1 MNIFLDTSRAAT
13 ENSTTSVTD
22 TSNKALPSLFFGDIL
37 PLQVTVHNGQGSI
50 DMNYQAAVITVALG
64 ILSTQNKL
72 FVQTVTASNASA
84 DFILDLSGANFDTQT
99 QGLESTTLTLEVQ
112 AIRDTGNLVQLPL
125 SSYGIGSKIIILQ
138 NFNTAVTGEILEIT
152 DMVYNQTQNVTHP
165 KFRQAD
171 GNEFFSQ
178 PAVTGFGRG
187 AWWEVIDIAQ
197 NSLTIHQSTIT
208 LRNQILNQQNIV
220 LELPDEPSNIVV
232 EKLPTPAVPSNVLL
246 DITPAVPSDVTPS
259 QQTLPLEPSNV
270 QSSQLLLPIVP
281 SAVEIAVEPTQ
292 EEDLNRDPAIFN
304 SSDIGRQIIAL
315 AFKPLQGLAQG
326 ETYII
331 ASITNDGFAMNVSSQ
346 PGLENILF
354 NRQGI
359 HWNFVYDTDTNDIDT
374 NDTEDNNNDSTNQAY
389 YVYGND
395 GTRGVGYY
403 YPVYLSDAGLT
414 EGTFH
419 NHLINGVYYS
429 MENANANMGVQSL
442 PLNFT
447 LPIAPNTTDPA
458 VIAAPSNIQIN
469 EAFINQQP
477 TLSIDSWDG
486 LNKHILF
493 LSGVNAGKIVRT
505 IGIDGQIISTIDENA
520 ETGSVSL
527 NDRGTNW
534 QFITFSTEAP
544 TLFSHG
550 FQVGDLVYLNR
561 DINRN
566 DITTPIGTYE
576 ITAIKPRN
584 GVIIINNLPVS
595 EGNMQ
600 YVSLVQKSAASLPPQ
615 NIFKFTLTA
624 TRNLPNNSP
633 ISGGGSSAINDF
645 AVFEWSNTNLQL
657 QNGQLVQ
664 GWVRL
669 VERDQGDFIYIA
681 SDGSIE
687 YVGTNYNGFYS
698 FGLSSFPYIAST
710 QTSGS
715 FDPETTTNGATS
727 GGNFTISNVEFITVP
742 SAPTSVDTKNLV

>member
-1 MNIFLDTSRAAT
+1 
-13 ENSTTSVTD
+13 
-22 TSNKALPSLFFGDIL
+22 
-37 PLQVTVHNGQGSI
+37 
-50 DMNYQAAVITVALG
+50 
-64 ILSTQNKL
+64 
-72 FVQTVTASNASA
+72 
-84 DFILDLSGANFDTQT
+84 
-99 QGLESTTLTLEVQ
+99 
-112 AIRDTGNLVQLPL
+112 
-125 SSYGIGSKIIILQ
+125 
-138 NFNTAVTGEILEIT
+138 
-152 DMVYNQTQNVTHP
+152 
-165 KFRQAD
+165 
-171 GNEFFSQ
+171 
-178 PAVTGFGRG
+178 
-187 AWWEVIDIAQ
+187 
-197 NSLTIHQSTIT
+197 
-208 LRNQILNQQNIV
+208 
-220 LELPDEPSNIVV
+220 
-232 EKLPTPAVPSNVLL
+232 
-246 DITPAVPSDVTPS
+246 
-259 QQTLPLEPSNV
+259 
-270 QSSQLLLPIVP
+270 
-281 SAVEIAVEPTQ
+281 
-292 EEDLNRDPAIFN
+292 
-304 SSDIGRQIIAL
+304 
-315 AFKPLQGLAQG
+315 
-326 ETYII
+326 
-331 ASITNDGFAMNVSSQ
+331 
-346 PGLENILF
+346 
-354 NRQGI
+354 
-359 HWNFVYDTDTNDIDT
+359 
-374 NDTEDNNNDSTNQAY
+374 
-389 YVYGND
+389 
-395 GTRGVGYY
+395 
-403 YPVYLSDAGLT
+403 
-414 EGTFH
+414 
-419 NHLINGVYYS
+419 

>member
-1 MNIFLDTSRAAT
+1 M
-13 ENSTTSVTD
+13 
-22 TSNKALPSLFFGDIL
+22 
-37 PLQVTVHNGQGSI
+37 
-50 DMNYQAAVITVALG
+50 
-64 ILSTQNKL
+64 
-72 FVQTVTASNASA
+72 
-84 DFILDLSGANFDTQT
+84 
-99 QGLESTTLTLEVQ
+99 
-112 AIRDTGNLVQLPL
+112 
-125 SSYGIGSKIIILQ
+125 
-138 NFNTAVTGEILEIT
+138 
-152 DMVYNQTQNVTHP
+152 THP
-165 KFRQAD
+165 KFRQAN

-187 AWWEVIDIAQ
+187 AWWEIVDIAQ

-220 LELPDEPSNIVV
+220 LDLPDEPSNIVV
-232 EKLPTPAVPSNVLL
+232 EKLPTPAVPSNVVL
-246 DITPAVPSDVTPS
+246 DITPAAPNNVVSV
-259 QQTLPLEPSNV
+259 QQTLPAEPSNV
-270 QSSQLLLPIVP
+270 QSSLSLLPSVP
-281 SAVEIAVEPTQ
+281 SAVSILIEYTQ
-292 EEDLNRDPAIFN
+292 AEDLNRNPAVFY
-304 SSDIGRQIIAL
+304 SSDIGREIIAL
-315 AFKPLQGLAQG
+315 QFLPLQGMAQG
-326 ETYII
+326 ENYFI
-331 ASITNDGFAMNVSSQ
+331 ATITSDGSAMNTSTQ
-346 PGLENILF
+346 PGLENVLF
-354 NRQGI
+354 SRQGI
-359 HWNFVYDTDTNDIDT
+359 DWNFVYNTDTND
-374 NDTEDNNNDSTNQAY
+374 NNDPTTNQAY

-395 GTRGVGYY
+395 GTEGLGYY
-403 YPVYLSDAGLT
+403 YPVYLTDAGL
-414 EGTFH
+414 GAYH
-419 NHLINGVYYS
+419 GHIINGVFYY
-429 MENANANMGVQSL
+429 MEHANANMGVASL
-442 PLNFT
+442 TANNT
-447 LPIAPNTTDPA
+447 LPVAPDTTDPNI
-458 VIAAPSNIQIN
+458 VLAPSNLQIN

-486 LNKHILF
+486 LNRHILF
-493 LSGVNAGKIVRT
+493 TDDNKIVRT
-505 IGIDGQIISTIDENA
+505 LGVDGQVISTIDESGLL
-520 ETGSVSL
+520 GSVSL
-527 NDRGTNW
+527 NDRGNSW
-534 QFITFSTEAP
+534 EFISFSIEPP
-544 TLFSHG
+544 TLFAHG
-550 FQVGDLVYLNR
+550 YQVGDLVYLNR